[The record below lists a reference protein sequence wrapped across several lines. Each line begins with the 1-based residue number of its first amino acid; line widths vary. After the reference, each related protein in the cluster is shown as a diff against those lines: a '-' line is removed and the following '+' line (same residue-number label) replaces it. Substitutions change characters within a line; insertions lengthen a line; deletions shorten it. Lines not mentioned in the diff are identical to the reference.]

1 MAAPTSQTTERV
13 RAELSHSHLTAL
25 LRDPAGDPLSVR
37 FDWPLRARLMQPP
50 GGHGLL
56 MGLHLSGQHEHLH
69 LFGVRG
75 LNGATAEEL
84 SATLSQFQKA
94 RQLTRTEGRSE
105 ILGYY
110 STSVSSEGRL
120 NLEEEQF
127 VQATPGVRVVVLR
140 SPNPDALWIRINQPG
155 ARPLLMDWPSVP
167 QSGSTAA
174 VPEAMAA
181 LSQTQAAAQIFQA
194 NNDVRA
200 AAGRRKSLVPWLA
213 IGAVG
218 VMAMG
223 VGTYYL
229 ARPSAP
235 RTAEITITETPLVAE
250 SGGPA
255 QPGWSQSPVVQ
266 RSVPA
271 QAQTQLPV
279 PQTAVPAPA
288 PAERQAPRQLD
299 LSQLARRGPQGG
311 VGPLEEPAP
320 GQAVPVSG
328 VRAAPIGG
336 SLSNSIPRPAPPPPP
351 KPEPVPV
358 QVQVQAPPPAAYVP
372 PRSTRKTAV
381 SLPSDVL
388 RQMPDQATVM
398 VSLRI
403 DESGK
408 VVGATPQGNSGGVN
422 AYVSSFVANSLRS
435 WQFAPATLGGKPV
448 PSSTSVAVTVKRP
461 R

>member
-13 RAELSHSHLTAL
+13 RAELSYSHLTAL

-37 FDWPLRARLMQPP
+37 FDLPLRTRLMQPP

-75 LNGATAEEL
+75 LNGVTAEEL
-84 SATLSQFQKA
+84 GATLSQFQKA

-110 STSVSSEGRL
+110 STAVSSEGRL
-120 NLEEEQF
+120 NAEEEQF
-127 VQATPGVRVVVLR
+127 VQATPGVRVVVSR
-140 SPNPDALWIRINQPG
+140 SPNPDALWIRINQRG

-167 QSGSTAA
+167 QSGSMAA

-181 LSQTQAAAQIFQA
+181 LSQTQAAAQIFRV
-194 NNDVRA
+194 NNDALRA
-200 AAGRRKSLVPWLA
+200 AAGRRKSLMPWLA
-213 IGAVG
+213 IVVVG
-218 VMAMG
+218 IMALAA
-223 VGTYYL
+223 GTYYL

-235 RTAEITITETPLVAE
+235 QTAQITITETPLIAE
-250 SGGPA
+250 SGMPA
-255 QPGWSQSPVVQ
+255 QPGWSPIPVVQ
-266 RSVPA
+266 RPVPA
-271 QAQTQLPV
+271 PV
-279 PQTAVPAPA
+279 QMQQPVLQTAVTP

-299 LSQLARRGPQGG
+299 LSQLERRGPQGG

-320 GQAVPVSG
+320 GQVAPVAG
-328 VRAAPIGG
+328 VRTAPIVG

-351 KPEPVPV
+351 KPEPAVE
-358 QVQVQAPPPAAYVP
+358 VQAPPPASYVP

-381 SLPSDVL
+381 SLPPDVL

-398 VSLRI
+398 VSLRL
-403 DESGK
+403 DETGK
-408 VVGATPQGNSGGVN
+408 VVGATPQSNSGGVN